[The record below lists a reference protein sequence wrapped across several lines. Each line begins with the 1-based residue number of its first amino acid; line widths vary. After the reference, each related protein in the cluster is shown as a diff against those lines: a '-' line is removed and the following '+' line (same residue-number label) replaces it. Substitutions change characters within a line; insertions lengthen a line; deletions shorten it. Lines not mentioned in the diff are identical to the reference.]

1 MSQVLS
7 DPTEHHEIS
16 AQHPDIVAKLRTR
29 LEAVEA
35 TAWVPDRGKPMEA
48 ACDRKRWEGHYGP
61 FMGLG
66 DDVP

>member
-1 MSQVLS
+1 MLA

-35 TAWVPDRGKPMEA
+35 TLLSDTLHKRPFGAWISDTVLLEQDE
-48 ACDRKRWEGHYGP
+48 
-61 FMGLG
+61 
-66 DDVP
+66 